1 MHIEP
6 AQRPRAPRRLQD
18 EGQAA
23 TPALFSPAGPTSA
36 AGNHGGS
43 MLFLRGADHENR
55 ARFAQ

>member
-1 MHIEP
+1 MRGRRQRLPFFSRGGP
-6 AQRPRAPRRLQD
+6 A
-18 EGQAA
+18 
-23 TPALFSPAGPTSA
+23 SA